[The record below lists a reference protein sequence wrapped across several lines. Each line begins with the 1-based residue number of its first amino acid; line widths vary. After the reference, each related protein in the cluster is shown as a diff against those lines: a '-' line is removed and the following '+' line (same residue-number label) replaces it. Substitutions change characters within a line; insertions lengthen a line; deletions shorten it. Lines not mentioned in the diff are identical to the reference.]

1 MAKRAR
7 RKEVKAKKS
16 EKRSRA
22 AFVLA
27 FIAVVILLVNGL
39 LVSFMSKKLSSL
51 IALYTGNVINASA
64 MLTYGI
70 IWIVLAAFIWMTMHR
85 IEKLQLKSEKWLLL
99 VFAVITFLAGRLE
112 SGILV
117 LISAIIYLRQK

>member
-1 MAKRAR
+1 MAK
-7 RKEVKAKKS
+7 KIEEVKAKKGA
-16 EKRSRA
+16 KKSRA

>member
-1 MAKRAR
+1 MAKKV
-7 RKEVKAKKS
+7 KEVKAKKS
-16 EKRSRA
+16 ARKSRA

-51 IALYTGNVINASA
+51 LALYTGNVINASA

-99 VFAVITFLAGRLE
+99 ALAVITFIAGRLE
-112 SGILV
+112 SGVLV